1 MAFDLYFIG
10 EDIHELTDKD
20 SPVPDFLKITHLI
33 LDVDITILTLVESA
47 VPEAAPVVGPLIIAL
62 AVVRI
67 GINDFYLDIS
77 EELSKVKGKDV
88 GTKMVAFFKGVGEG
102 LGDFLTLGL
111 GRQLRQLRAQRM
123 HDMELLRNLSNP
135 VNYFN
140 VTFQGLDEDGSEVGM
155 IDFTAGTLSQ
165 FGGFLTVKLNENGS
179 FTVELPQVS
188 SNSETPTQVQ
198 QTFSFSHPVNDIVL
212 GIGQVAHPQYIQQ
225 EAKLWLLINVETF
238 ESFDTHQSSQYGTYF
253 GNSEDNNFYSV
264 QGSNGR
270 KKRSIVPERRATP
283 LIQKLMKKQ
292 VNDGCQST
300 TNSFTIQLQNYHYD
314 LYGRGGD
321 DHFFLG
327 PQSSRV
333 TGGDDNDFYHIPANG
348 GKAIINNF
356 AQDEEMDTLF
366 LNVSYSDIFCMWER
380 KIRSHCWLLS
390 KSCC

>member
-1 MAFDLYFIG
+1 M
-10 EDIHELTDKD
+10 
-20 SPVPDFLKITHLI
+20 
-33 LDVDITILTLVESA
+33 
-47 VPEAAPVVGPLIIAL
+47 
-62 AVVRI
+62 
-67 GINDFYLDIS
+67 
-77 EELSKVKGKDV
+77 
-88 GTKMVAFFKGVGEG
+88 
-102 LGDFLTLGL
+102 
-111 GRQLRQLRAQRM
+111 
-123 HDMELLRNLSNP
+123 
-135 VNYFN
+135 
-140 VTFQGLDEDGSEVGM
+140 GM